1 MRLKFNQN
9 KTKVYFI
16 NDDAKEYKFL
26 FTYPAFLREG
36 PYFFVPAKWAIARN
50 VFNRLRK
57 DMPKK
62 TAWAIDKDVHEFL
75 NTQPKLREIPESFKF
90 FTEPMDFQRIA
101 LRYMYTVGSGGIL
114 LDPGMGKSKVT
125 LDYIALQGFKKVII
139 VCPKPLLFVW
149 EDEIGVHRPDLNF
162 YTVKTTDWEKEK
174 EGILAKQVTIINYN
188 KAITFADELS
198 EIGYEYIHLDEFLI
212 KDPKTDRTKILTKL
226 SQRIPFRSGGSG
238 TLINNSL
245 MDVFCPVRFI
255 EPALVGLNYGHFL
268 DRHAV
273 KVAMKRGEESSI
285 KAIVGFKGMDVAR
298 SILESCS
305 IVMTKEEWL
314 KGKIPEKQFHD
325 VYVTPSQTQKEL
337 IDSLTRNY
345 IAEYAGE
352 FIEIDN
358 PLVMLS
364 KLYQISNGFIY
375 KALDKDETELKTSDA
390 MAINDLDDLLQ
401 DKDRKRRPKRR
412 TLFLDEQPKIQALR
426 EIITDKVPRRK
437 AIIWFNMTAE
447 FELISAML
455 EELGK
460 TYEFIKGGEKDIGK
474 KVRRFN
480 ADPSI
485 QYLVCQAKAVN
496 YGITV
501 LGTTSEKL
509 EEEDNEFEM
518 MPNINPEVHTQIF
531 YSMNFS
537 LEVYLQQQDRIHRIG
552 QKHVCDYYR
561 IFLNTPIEHQIR
573 KAAIDKMTIR
583 EEMLIDI
590 AHKLR
595 ESGPDL
601 V

>member
-1 MRLKFNQN
+1 MRIKFNQN

-16 NDDAKEYKFL
+16 NDDAREYKFL
-26 FTYPAFLREG
+26 FEYPAFLREG

-50 VFNRLRK
+50 VFQRLRH

-62 TAWAIDKDVHEFL
+62 TKWAIDKDVHDFL

-149 EDEIGVHRPDLNF
+149 EDEIGIHRPDLTF

-174 EGILAKQVTIINYN
+174 EGILSKQVTIINYN
-188 KAITFADELS
+188 KAITFAEELAS
-198 EIGYEYIHLDEFLI
+198 IGYEYIHLDEFLI
-212 KDPKTDRTKILTKL
+212 KDPKTDRTKTLTKL
-226 SQRIPFRSGGSG
+226 SKDIPFRSGGSG

-245 MDVFCPVRFI
+245 MDVFCPVRYL
-255 EPALVGLNYGHFL
+255 EPALVGWNYTHFL
-268 DRHAV
+268 ERHAV
-273 KVAMKRGEESSI
+273 RVKTKAGEEASVR
-285 KAIVGFKGMDVAR
+285 AIVAFKGMDIAR

-305 IVMTKEEWL
+305 IVMTKDEWL

-325 VYVTPSQTQKEL
+325 IYVTPSQDQKEVY
-337 IDSLTRNY
+337 DSLMRNY
-345 IAEYAGE
+345 IAEFKGE
-352 FIEIDN
+352 FFEIDN
-358 PLVMLS
+358 ALVMLS
-364 KLYQISNGFIY
+364 KLYQISNGFLY
-375 KALDKDETELKTSDA
+375 KADKDETEMKAGDA
-390 MAINDLDDLLQ
+390 AAVNDLDDLLQ

-412 TLFLDEQPKIQALR
+412 TVFFDEQPKVEALR
-426 EIITDKVPRRK
+426 ELVTKKIPERK
-437 AIIWFNMTAE
+437 AIIWFNMSAE
-447 FELISAML
+447 LELIEAML
-455 EELGK
+455 KKENK
-460 TYEFIKGGEKDIGK
+460 NYEVIKGGESNIGK
-474 KVRRFN
+474 KVRRYN

-501 LGTTSEKL
+501 LGTTVEKL

-518 MPNINPEVHTQIF
+518 MPNINPEVHTEIF

-561 IFLNTPIEHQIR
+561 IFANTSIEHQIR
-573 KAAIDKMTIR
+573 KAAIDKMSIR
-583 EEMLIDI
+583 EEMLVDI

-595 ESGPDL
+595 ELDSNL

>member
-9 KTKVYFI
+9 KTRLYFI

-36 PYFFVPAKWAIARN
+36 PYFYVPAKWAVARN
-50 VFNRLRK
+50 VFNRLRR

-62 TAWAIDKDVHEFL
+62 TQWALDKDVHEFL
-75 NTQPKLREIPESFKF
+75 NTQPKLKEIPESFKF

-101 LRYMYTVGSGGIL
+101 LRFMYTVGSGGIL

-125 LDYIALQGFKKVII
+125 LDYIALQGFEKVII

-149 EDEIGVHRPDLNF
+149 EDEIATHRPDLDF

-174 EGILAKQVTIINYN
+174 EGILAKRVTIINYN
-188 KAITFADELS
+188 KAITFARELA
-198 EIGYEYIHLDEFLI
+198 EVGYQYIHLDEFLI
-212 KDPKTDRTKILTKL
+212 KDPKTDRTKVLTKL
-226 SQRIPFRSGGSG
+226 AMKIPFKSGGSG
-238 TLINNSL
+238 TLINNSI
-245 MDVFCPVRFI
+245 MDVYCPVRFL
-255 EPALVGLNYGHFL
+255 EPALVGLNYTNFL

-273 KVAMKRGEESSI
+273 KKLVKRGENDATQ
-285 KAIVGFKGMDVAR
+285 AIVAFKGMDVAR

-325 VYVTPSQTQKEL
+325 VYVTPSDVQKEL

-364 KLYQISNGFIY
+364 KLYQISNGFLY
-375 KALDKDETELKTSDA
+375 KAEKEETEMKSSDA
-390 MAINDLDDLLQ
+390 MAVNDIDDLLQ
-401 DKDRKRRPKRR
+401 NSDRKRRPKRK
-412 TLFLDEQPKIQALR
+412 TLFLEEQPKIQALR
-426 EIITDKVPRRK
+426 EIVCGKIPERK
-437 AIIWFNMTAE
+437 AIVWFNMSAE
-447 FELISAML
+447 LDLIRAMFEK
-455 EELGK
+455 EGK
-460 TYEFIKGGEKDIGK
+460 TYEVIKGGEKDIGK

-501 LGTTSEKL
+501 LGTTAEKL

-518 MPNINPEVHTQIF
+518 MPNINPEVHTEIF

-561 IFLNTPIEHQIR
+561 IFLNTSIEHQIR

-583 EEMLIDI
+583 EEMLVDI

-595 ESGPDL
+595 ESGSNL

>member
-1 MRLKFNQN
+1 MRIKFNQN

-26 FTYPAFLREG
+26 MNYPAFLREG
-36 PYFFVPAKWAIARN
+36 PYFFVPSKWAVVRN
-50 VFNRLRK
+50 VFMRLRN
-57 DMPKK
+57 DMAKSTK
-62 TAWAIDKDVHEFL
+62 WAIDKDVHEFI
-75 NTQPKLREIPESFKF
+75 NEKPKLREIPESFKF

-101 LRYMYTVGSGGIL
+101 LRFMYTVGSGGIL

-125 LDYIALQGFKKVII
+125 LDYIALMEFKKVII

-149 EDEIGVHRPDLNF
+149 EDEIGIHRPDLNF

-174 EGILAKQVTIINYN
+174 EGILSKQVTIINYN
-188 KAITFADELS
+188 KAITFASELAG
-198 EIGYEYIHLDEFLI
+198 IGYDYIHLDEFLI
-212 KDPKTDRTKILTKL
+212 KDPKTERTKELTKL
-226 SQRIPFRSGGSG
+226 SKTIQYRSGGSG
-238 TLINNSL
+238 TLINNSI
-245 MDVFCPVRFI
+245 MDVYCPVRFL
-255 EPALVGLNYGHFL
+255 EPSLVGGNYSHFL

-273 KVAMKRGEESSI
+273 KVAVKRGEDSSVR
-285 KAIVGFKGMDVAR
+285 AIVAFKGMDIAR

-325 VYVTPSQTQKEL
+325 VYVSPSPEQKEVY
-337 IDSLTRNY
+337 DSLMRNY
-345 IAEYAGE
+345 IAEFKGE

-364 KLYQISNGFIY
+364 KLYQVSNGFLY
-375 KALDKDETELKTSDA
+375 KADKDETEMKNGDA
-390 MAINDLDDLLQ
+390 MAVNDMDELLQ
-401 DKDRKRRPKRR
+401 DNPRKRRPKRK
-412 TLFLDEQPKIQALR
+412 TLFFEEQPKVEALR
-426 EIITDKVPRRK
+426 QIVCDKIPERK
-437 AIIWFNMTAE
+437 AIIWFNMSAE
-447 FELISAML
+447 LELIEAML
-455 EELGK
+455 IKENK
-460 TYEFIKGGEKDIGK
+460 SYEVIKGGEANIGK

-501 LGTTSEKL
+501 LGTTVEKL
-509 EEEDNEFEM
+509 EEEDNEFEI
-518 MPNINPEVHTQIF
+518 MPNINPEVHTEIF

-561 IFLNTPIEHQIR
+561 IFLNTSIEHQIR
-573 KAAIDKMTIR
+573 KAAIDKMSIR
-583 EEMLIDI
+583 EEMLVDF

-595 ESGPDL
+595 ETDSNL

>member
-1 MRLKFNQN
+1 MRIKFNQN

-16 NDDAKEYKFL
+16 NDDIQEYKFL
-26 FTYPAFLREG
+26 FNYPAFLREG
-36 PYFFVPAKWAIARN
+36 PYFFVPAKWAVARN
-50 VFNRLRK
+50 VFNRLRH
-57 DMPKK
+57 DAPKK
-62 TAWAIDKDVHEFL
+62 TKWAIDKDVHEFL
-75 NTQPKLREIPESFKF
+75 NTQPKLKEIPESFKF

-101 LRYMYTVGSGGIL
+101 LRFMYTVGSGGIL

-125 LDYIALQGFKKVII
+125 LDYIALQGFKRVMI

-149 EDEIGVHRPDLNF
+149 EDEIGIHRPDLSF
-162 YTVKTTDWEKEK
+162 HTVKTTDWEKEK
-174 EGILAKQVTIINYN
+174 VGIMSKQVTIINYN
-188 KAITFADELS
+188 KAITFAEELA
-198 EIGYEYIHLDEFLI
+198 EVGYEYIHLDEFLI

-226 SQRIPFRSGGSG
+226 ALKIPYRSGGSG
-238 TLINNSL
+238 TLINNSI
-245 MDVFCPVRFI
+245 MDVYCPVRYL
-255 EPALVGLNYGHFL
+255 EPSLVGLNYKNFL

-273 KVAMKRGEESSI
+273 KKLMTRGEGASVQQ
-285 KAIVGFKGMDVAR
+285 IVAFKGMDIAR
-298 SILESCS
+298 SVLESCS

-314 KGKIPEKQFHD
+314 KGKIPEKRFHD
-325 VYVTPSQTQKEL
+325 IYVTPSQTQKEL

-345 IAEYAGE
+345 IAEYKGE

-364 KLYQISNGFIY
+364 KLYQISNGFLY
-375 KALDKDETELKTSDA
+375 KADKEETGMKESDA
-390 MAINDLDDLLQ
+390 MAVNDLDDLLQ
-401 DKDRKRRPKRR
+401 NTDRKRRPKRK
-412 TLFLDEQPKIQALR
+412 TLLFDEQPKIEALR
-426 EIITDKVPRRK
+426 ELVCNKIPERK
-437 AIIWFNMTAE
+437 AIIWFNMSAE
-447 FELISAML
+447 FELIKTML
-455 EELGK
+455 EKEGK
-460 TYEFIKGGEKDIGK
+460 KYESIRGGEANIGK
-474 KVRRFN
+474 KVRQFN

-501 LGTTSEKL
+501 LGTTIEKL
-509 EEEDNEFEM
+509 EEEDNEFEI
-518 MPNINPEVHTQIF
+518 MPNINPEVHTEIF

-561 IFLNTPIEHQIR
+561 IFLNTSIEHQIR
-573 KAAIDKMTIR
+573 KAAIEKMTIR

-595 ESGPDL
+595 ESDGNL

>member
-1 MRLKFNQN
+1 MFIKFNAN
-9 KTKVYFI
+9 KTKVLFI
-16 NDDAKEYKFL
+16 NEDIKEYKKLLDF
-26 FTYPAFLREG
+26 PAFLREG
-36 PYFFVPAKWAIARN
+36 PLFYVPAKWAVARN
-50 VFNRLRK
+50 VFMRFRNEY
-57 DMPKK
+57 KK
-62 TAWAIDKDVHEFL
+62 LEIKIDKDVHDFI

-101 LRYMYTVGSGGIL
+101 LRFMYTVGSGGIL

-149 EDEIGVHRPDLNF
+149 EDEIKTHRPDLNF

-174 EGILAKQVTIINYN
+174 EGVANAQVTIINYN
-188 KAITFADELS
+188 KAVTFEEQLKGV
-198 EIGYEYIHLDEFLI
+198 GYEYIHLDEFLI
-212 KDPKTDRTKILTKL
+212 KDPKTTRTQSLTKL
-226 SQRIPFRSGGSG
+226 SKSIPFRSGGSG
-238 TLINNSL
+238 TLINNSI
-245 MDVFCPVRFI
+245 MDVYCPVRYL
-255 EPALVGLNYGHFL
+255 EPALVGYNYNNFL
-268 DRHAV
+268 DFHAV
-273 KVAMKRGEESSI
+273 RVNVKRGEQGSVKSI
-285 KAIVGFKGMDVAR
+285 VAFKGMDIAR

-314 KGKIPEKQFHD
+314 KGKIPEKRFYD
-325 VYVTPSQTQKEL
+325 IYVSPSAEQKEVY
-337 IDSLTRNY
+337 DSLVRNY
-345 IAEYAGE
+345 IASFRDT

-375 KALDKDETELKTSDA
+375 KIDKNETELKKNDA
-390 MAINDLDDLLQ
+390 FAANDMDDLLQ
-401 DKDRKRRPKRR
+401 DGPERKRKPKRQ
-412 TLFLDEQPKIQALR
+412 TLFFNEQPKIDALR
-426 EIITDKVPRRK
+426 ELITIKIPERK
-437 AIIWFNMTAE
+437 SIIWFNMSAE
-447 FELISAML
+447 LELIERML
-455 EELGK
+455 KEENK
-460 TYEFIKGGEKDIGK
+460 TYEIIKGGEANIGK

-501 LGTTSEKL
+501 LGTTIEKL
-509 EEEDNEFEM
+509 EEEDNEYEV
-518 MPNINPEVHTQIF
+518 MPNINPEVHTEIF

-552 QKHVCDYYR
+552 QKHICDYYR
-561 IFLNTPIEHQIR
+561 IFANTSIEHQIR
-573 KAAIDKMTIR
+573 KAAIEKMSIR
-583 EEMLIDI
+583 EELLIDF

-595 ESGPDL
+595 ESNTNL